1 MEFNLTRFEKSTAE
15 EKPPKKDLLSLSRK
29 RKIGIE
35 DDNSTKRPAL
45 KPSNGAVH
53 GSKCN
58 VTDQI
63 ASKLQEVCS
72 NNVLYHVFNSYD
84 SVY

>member
-29 RKIGIE
+29 RRIGSE
-35 DDNSTKRPAL
+35 DDNSTKRQAL
-45 KPSNGAVH
+45 KPSNGAVQ

-58 VTDQI
+58 VTDHI
-63 ASKLQEVCS
+63 ADKLQDVS
-72 NNVLYHVFNSYD
+72 SY
-84 SVY
+84 SGL